1 VKQSRLYKNKVSF
14 LKQNR
19 TKIKKT
25 DLITQTVPIKI
36 ELLITTRMGFLK
48 QAALKDTANSKH
60 RMVVILRALQTS

>member
-48 QAALKDTANSKH
+48 QVALKDTANSKH